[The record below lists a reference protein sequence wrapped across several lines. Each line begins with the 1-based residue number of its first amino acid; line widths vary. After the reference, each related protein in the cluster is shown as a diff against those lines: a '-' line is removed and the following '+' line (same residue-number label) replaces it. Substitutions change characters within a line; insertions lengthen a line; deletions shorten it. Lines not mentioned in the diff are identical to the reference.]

1 MCLPLIGYRHRRK
14 KVKKS
19 AGDLIQYENKPRGIF
34 DNYSPGYY
42 YVNMK
47 LKLAFFDIDGTLIWR
62 KRNDGLSLKSLSF
75 NHALNAVFGLE
86 NINYL
91 TILGRRLYG
100 LTDKSILKA
109 TLVELGFNEN
119 DYYQKERELFQLVDD
134 YFEKNRL
141 TIKDSQYNPNPG
153 VEKFLDLLRS
163 KNIRMGLLTGNIRK
177 HADWKMEGVGFDSY
191 FTTGGFGEDGEDRSE
206 IMAAALARN
215 GDIPHSAI
223 CHFGDS
229 PPDILSASKFGI
241 RCVALTNK
249 GGGTHSREELES
261 VGYGLVIDG
270 WDEIEKIEE
279 YLG

>member
-1 MCLPLIGYRHRRK
+1 M
-14 KVKKS
+14 
-19 AGDLIQYENKPRGIF
+19 IQFENSQRGIF
-34 DNYSPGYY
+34 DKYRPGYY
-42 YVNMK
+42 YVNMN

-75 NHALNAVFGLE
+75 NHALNALFGLE
-86 NINYL
+86 NVNYL

-109 TLVELGFNEN
+109 TLMELGFNEN
-119 DYYQKERELFQLVDD
+119 DYYQNERELFRLVDD
-134 YFEKNRL
+134 YFEKNRHS
-141 TIKDSQYNPNPG
+141 IKDSQYNPNRG
-153 VEKFLDLLRS
+153 VKEFLDLMHS
-163 KNIRMGLLTGNIRK
+163 NNIRLGLLTGNIRK
-177 HADWKMEGVGFDSY
+177 HADWKMEGVGFSRY

-215 GDIPHSAI
+215 SDIPYSAI

-241 RCVALTNK
+241 RCVALTDK

-261 VGYGLVIDG
+261 AGYGLVIDS
-270 WDEIEKIEE
+270 WNEIEKIVE
-279 YLG
+279 YLR